1 MSARAPAGNVNK
13 KNGSDAAVD
22 NSERYKGDGV
32 IVFITQVAAMSWA
45 ETQHPEM
52 TLASQSLEKTG
63 FRSAIQMEVEFA
75 LIGRTPKTMRAS
87 TNSIASYTSWKRDI
101 FWGAPKYWGRRRGRA
116 PFCRYPA
123 FQSTHYSGRRMNGE
137 MMRPSSSDLERL
149 ATELEGDLYFDET
162 MRTLYATDASVYRE
176 MPQAVALPKTEDD
189 ICKLVRFARVHG
201 TSLIPRAAGTS
212 LAGQVVGGGLVVDIS
227 RYLTRILEV
236 DAAARRVRVQ
246 PGVVRNE
253 LNLALAPHCLFF
265 APETSTQNRCMIGG
279 MVGNNACG
287 ANSVVYG
294 STRDHVISVRA
305 VLSDGSITEFGALS
319 QEEFA
324 AKSRSDT
331 LEALIY
337 RKIDKLLGDPE
348 NRAEIAREFP
358 KKSIH
363 RRNTGYAIDSLAE
376 CTPFAPL
383 GPPFNFCRLLAGSEG
398 TLAFLTE
405 ITLSCEPL
413 PPRESALVCVHC
425 TTIDEALQ
433 ANLVALRHSARAC
446 ELMDDNILECTKTNI
461 EQRQNRFFVQGDPGA
476 ILAVELASETREEVA
491 ALAATLETE
500 LRVAGLGYH
509 YPAIWGP
516 DQNRVWNLR
525 KAALGLLSNLPGDA
539 KPVAV
544 IEDTAIDPEDL
555 PAYVREFDAILGAR
569 GLSAVHYAH
578 AGSGEL
584 HLRPILN
591 LKMEEHRRLFRVIAT
606 EVAHLVKR
614 YGGSLSGEHG
624 DGRLRGEFLPTM
636 VGKKNYAL
644 FREIK
649 YAWDPA
655 GLFNP
660 GKITD
665 TPPMDGS
672 LRYESGQAVRE
683 FSTVLSFADSRGIL
697 RAAEQCNGS
706 GDCRKSHLMGGTM
719 CPSFMATRNERDT
732 TRARANILR
741 EVLTR
746 SPKSNPFDSDEIA
759 AVMDLCLSCK
769 GCKSECPS
777 NVDIARLKA
786 EWLQQYY
793 DARGVPFRSKLIAG
807 FSHAMAAA
815 QLAPGIYNF
824 LVTNSLTAR
833 WFKRLAGFA
842 QERSM
847 PQLNATTL
855 RRWHRRHANKE
866 GSFPNGS
873 VFLFCDEFTNFNDV
887 GAGIKAVRL
896 LNRLGY
902 EIIVPNHV
910 DSGRAQIS
918 KGLLRDAQRL
928 AIRNVELLKD
938 VITDETPLIGIEP
951 SAILGFRDEVPDLVP
966 GRLMD
971 AARQLAKRSLLV
983 DEFIVREASRGR
995 IRREAFTL
1003 KSQEIRLHGHC
1014 HQKSL
1019 ASLTATVK
1027 ALELPSNYKVKL
1039 IPSGCCGMAGSF
1051 GYEQEH
1057 YDLSM
1062 KVAELVLMPTVRS
1075 AAPETLIAAPGTSC
1089 RHQIKDCT
1097 GRIAQH
1103 PAEILHDALVQ
1114 EV

>member
-1 MSARAPAGNVNK
+1 MMSP
-13 KNGSDAAVD
+13 S
-22 NSERYKGDGV
+22 
-32 IVFITQVAAMSWA
+32 
-45 ETQHPEM
+45 
-52 TLASQSLEKTG
+52 LA
-63 FRSAIQMEVEFA
+63 
-75 LIGRTPKTMRAS
+75 
-87 TNSIASYTSWKRDI
+87 D
-101 FWGAPKYWGRRRGRA
+101 
-116 PFCRYPA
+116 
-123 FQSTHYSGRRMNGE
+123 FQ
-137 MMRPSSSDLERL
+137 RL
-149 ATELEGDLYFDET
+149 AGELEGALHFDAT

-176 MPQAVALPKTEDD
+176 MPQAVALPKTEGD
-189 ICKLVRFARVHG
+189 ICKLVRFARERG

-212 LAGQVVGGGLVVDIS
+212 LAGQVVGAGIVVDVS
-227 RYLTRILEV
+227 RHLTRILEI
-236 DAAARRVRVQ
+236 DATGRRVRVQ

-253 LNLALAPHCLFF
+253 LNLALASHGVFF

-294 STRDHVISVRA
+294 STRDHLVSVRA
-305 VLSDGSITEFGALS
+305 VLSDGSIAEFGPLLP
-319 QEEFA
+319 EEFE
-324 AKSRSDT
+324 AKCSGDT
-331 LEALIY
+331 LEASIY
-337 RKIDKLLGDPE
+337 RETKKLLGDAG

-363 RRNTGYAIDSLAE
+363 RRNTGYAVHLLAD
-376 CTPFAPL
+376 CAPFTSD

-405 ITLSCEPL
+405 ITLACEPL
-413 PPRESALVCVHC
+413 PPQVSALVCVHC
-425 TTIDEALQ
+425 ATIDEALRV
-433 ANLVALRHSARAC
+433 NLVALRHAPRAC
-446 ELMDDNILECTKTNI
+446 ELMDHNILECTKANL

-476 ILAVELASETREEVA
+476 ILAVELAAPTREVVA
-491 ALAATLETE
+491 AVAARLETE
-500 LRVAGLGYH
+500 LRAAGLGYH
-509 YPAIWGP
+509 YPVVWGP

-525 KAALGLLSNLPGDA
+525 KAALGLLSNIPGDA

-544 IEDTAIDPEDL
+544 IEDTAIDPKDL
-555 PAYVREFDAILGAR
+555 PAFVQEFDSILGSH

-606 EVAHLVKR
+606 EVARLVKR

-624 DGRLRGEFLPTM
+624 DGRLRGEFLPSM
-636 VGKKNYAL
+636 VGKRNYAL

-649 YAWDPA
+649 DAWDPA

-665 TPPMDGS
+665 TPPMDAS
-672 LRYESGQAVRE
+672 LRYEAGQTVRE
-683 FSTVLSFADSRGIL
+683 FSTVLSFAESGGIL

-759 AVMDLCLSCK
+759 VVMDLCLSCK

-777 NVDIARLKA
+777 NVDVARLKA

-793 DARGVPFRSKLIAG
+793 DARGVPFRSQMIAG
-807 FSHAMAAA
+807 FSSAMAAA
-815 QLAPGIYNF
+815 QIAPGIYNF
-824 LVTNSLTAR
+824 LVTNRVTSRL
-833 WFKRLAGFA
+833 FKQLAGFA
-842 QERSM
+842 LERSM
-847 PQLNATTL
+847 PRLYATTL
-855 RRWHRRHANKE
+855 RRWHQNHANNE
-866 GSFPNGS
+866 GTFPNGR

-887 GAGIKAVRL
+887 GAGRKAVRL

-902 EIIVPNHV
+902 EIIIPKHV

-918 KGLLRDAQRL
+918 KGLLREAQRL

-938 VITDETPLIGIEP
+938 VIREETPMIGLEP
-951 SAILGFRDEVPDLVP
+951 SAVLGFRDEVPDLVQAH
-966 GRLMD
+966 LVE
-971 AARQLAKRSLLV
+971 AAKVLAKRSLLI
-983 DEFIVREASRGR
+983 DEFIAREADRGR
-995 IRREAFTL
+995 IRREAFTREL
-1003 KSQEIRLHGHC
+1003 REIRLHGHC

-1019 ASLTATVK
+1019 ASLTPTVK
-1027 ALELPSNYKVKL
+1027 ALELPVNYKVKV

-1062 KVAELVLMPTVRS
+1062 QVAELVLMPAVRS
-1075 AAPETLIAAPGTSC
+1075 APADTLIAAPGTSC

-1097 GRIAQH
+1097 GRIAKH
-1103 PAEILHDALVQ
+1103 PAEILYDALM
-1114 EV
+1114 